1 MPLYFT
7 NLNSSTNSLAS
18 KKPSSGVIVSRS
30 QPPPKISDVFVP
42 ASGLQKR
49 NPIRHYRRSLINTNP
64 LSSSFNSREVFNQ
77 FGQPGK
83 TVIKPNN
90 NNDNNNDN
98 ICDCP
103 QFSQK
108 IYPNSSKS
116 CSTLETCHSVTRSAS
131 TNIDK
136 KYSTTMRELM
146 ERRGRTYRQN
156 LPSDHSKVGLS
167 TGCPENPVNPIKN
180 NNTPYSCNINSGTG
194 AKSNS
199 EYQHS
204 LFYRSTNGTVVFIHN
219 DKCVSC
225 NDPIQILN
233 KKHMNMTPKAC
244 NKCLNRTANNNSK
257 NKTVC

>member
-18 KKPSSGVIVSRS
+18 KKPASRVIVSKS
-30 QPPPKISDVFVP
+30 HPPPKISDVYVP
-42 ASGLQKR
+42 ATGLQKR
-49 NPIRHYRRSLINTNP
+49 NPIRHYRRSLTNTNKIA
-64 LSSSFNSREVFNQ
+64 SSSNSREVFNQ

-83 TVIKPNN
+83 TVIKSH
-90 NNDNNNDN
+90 NDN

-108 IYPNSSKS
+108 VYPNSSKS
-116 CSTLETCHSVTRSAS
+116 CSTLETCHLPIKSAS

-167 TGCPENPVNPIKN
+167 VGCPENPVNPIKN